1 MTHPPIAVLGGGN
14 GAHALAA
21 DAALQGVPVRM
32 YEDPQFEEHF
42 RPTREARKIE
52 FISPTQSGIA
62 PLACATHDMAEALEG
77 VSLINVVT
85 PTGGHPAMF
94 DRLVPLLR
102 PGHKVVVWAGR
113 FGGMRLAKRI
123 LDTGVTDTGV
133 TDTSIQ
139 AERITVAETNTLP
152 YGTRLTGP
160 AKVTIFYPAVRIF
173 VGALPADRAP
183 FLVEEVRA
191 FCPIA
196 RPARDILSAAFRN
209 GAIVVY
215 PAGAL
220 FNAGRVERTG
230 GEFYMFR
237 EGITPSV
244 ARVIRALYGELER
257 VGDALGLDVERYP
270 EEAFDPPHTIEKEE
284 FTDPAGPSDALDALK
299 GPTSIPTRY
308 LYENLR
314 DALAVVAELGRVA
327 GVPTPGMDALIRLG
341 GMLSGEDFWADR
353 QGLETLGLAGLDAAG
368 IRERMTKGLF

>member
-1 MTHPPIAVLGGGN
+1 MTHSPIAVLGGGN

-21 DAALQGVPVRM
+21 DAVLQGVPVRM
-32 YEDPQFEEHF
+32 YEDPTFAEHF
-42 RPTREARKIE
+42 RPTREGRKIE
-52 FISPTQSGIA
+52 LIA
-62 PLACATHDMAEALEG
+62 PHRSGVARLDCATHDMAEALEG
-77 VSLINVVT
+77 VSLVNVVT
-85 PTGGHPAMF
+85 PTGGHPPMF

-102 PGHKVVVWAGR
+102 PGHKVIVWAGR
-113 FGGMRLAKRI
+113 FGGMRLAKRVRDAGGPKDG
-123 LDTGVTDTGV
+123 LTL
-133 TDTSIQ
+133 
-139 AERITVAETNTLP
+139 AETNTLP

-160 AKVTIFYPAVRIF
+160 AQATVFYPARRIF
-173 VGALPADRAP
+173 VGTIPAHPAP
-183 FLVEEVRA
+183 SLAQEIRT

-220 FNAGRVERTG
+220 FNAGRVEHSG

-270 EEAFDPPHTIEKEE
+270 EEAFGPPHSIEKEE
-284 FTDPAGPSDALDALK
+284 FTDPSGSSDPLNRLK
-299 GPTSIPTRY
+299 GPTGIPTRY

-314 DALAVVAELGRVA
+314 DALAVVAELGRAA
-327 GVPTPGMDALIRLG
+327 GVPTPGIDALVRLG
-341 GMLSGEDFWADR
+341 GMLTGEDFWEDR

-368 IRERMTKGLF
+368 IKKKLSEV